1 MYDIDIPDREQ
12 ESAADYQAAKAPVD
26 HLDARRRWG
35 GTLFGLGAFL
45 LLAAG
50 LAFGASRSYS
60 QQRQVMA
67 TAEQIRDFV
76 PSVRV
81 ATVQASDA
89 TVLVS
94 LPATTSAFLI
104 ANMYARASGYI
115 DKRYVDI
122 GDRVKE
128 GQLLVE
134 IVAPELN
141 HQISQA
147 EATLIQLRAAVEQA
161 QANRSLAQVTWNRDK
176 GLVEK
181 GWVTAQQGDVDR
193 FTLQAR
199 EAALGV
205 AQANVTAQQAQLQV
219 LYQQKAYQRVVAPF
233 NGVVTQ
239 RNVEVGDL
247 VHADTTSGT
256 FLFTV
261 MQSDVIRAQVYV
273 PQDSAFGLRPGVDA
287 VVRVPEIPRRTFP
300 GNVTRI
306 AEALEAGTR
315 TLLTEIDIPNPD
327 GTLQPGSYCIIELKI
342 PHQTPSVLVPA
353 DALIFNQNGTQVA
366 VVEGGSAHI
375 RKVSVA
381 RDLGT
386 QLEVDYG
393 VEQGDQVIVNPP
405 ITLTEGS
412 KVRPRAKP
420 ATPRT

>member
-26 HLDARRRWG
+26 HLDARRRGG